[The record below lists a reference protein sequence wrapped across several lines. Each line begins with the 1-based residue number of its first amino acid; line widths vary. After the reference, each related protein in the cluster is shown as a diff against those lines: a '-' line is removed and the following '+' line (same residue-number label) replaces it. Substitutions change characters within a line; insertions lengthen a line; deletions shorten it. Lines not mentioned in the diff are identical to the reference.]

1 MPAHELGPTIDGLL
15 ATRART
21 HADRVFLRFASGDIT
36 FADADERVSRLAGG
50 LASIGVGRG
59 DVVPVLMPN
68 TPEFVLTWLALCRSG
83 AVACLV
89 NTAFK
94 GPALAHAIGVTGAC
108 VVVEHASV
116 TANLDAVAADL
127 PALRT
132 RVDAA
137 RWAELAAGDPAA
149 TGASP
154 HRACDPAMVL
164 FTSGTTG
171 VSKGCVL
178 SHRYELRQAEL
189 MAEHL
194 RFRPDDVLY
203 CPYPLFHI
211 DATVLTVGPALVLGA
226 TAAIGERF
234 SVSGFWPEVR
244 RFGATVFDFM
254 GATLTMLHKAPRR
267 DDDADNPARLA
278 WGVPVPDAIAADVE
292 ERFGLQLV
300 ELYGSTDAGV
310 PMYHPI
316 DRPRRPGSCGTVV
329 DAYDTRLV
337 DGDGFE
343 VPVGRIGELLVRP
356 REPSLIADGYLGM
369 PEATLAS
376 RRDLWFHT
384 GDLLRRDAD
393 GYHTFVGRVSDTI
406 RRRGEN
412 ISAFEVE
419 EVVKLHPDVLDAAA
433 FGVPSE
439 LTEDDLMVAVVPR
452 PGAGVDPPSLLAFCA
467 ERAARH
473 MVPRYVDV
481 VADLPRTPTEKVRK
495 DALRQRGVSAT
506 TYDADA
512 VGDDRGTGPA
522 GAAG

>member
-1 MPAHELGPTIDGLL
+1 MPSRELGPTIDGLL
-15 ATRART
+15 AERATT
-21 HADRVFLRFASGDIT
+21 HADRLFLRFASADIT
-36 FADADERVSRLAGG
+36 FADAHARSERLAAG
-50 LASIGVGRG
+50 LASIGVRRG

-68 TPEFVLTWLALCRSG
+68 SPEFVITWLALCRLG

-89 NTAFK
+89 NTALK
-94 GPALAHAIGVTGAC
+94 GPALAHAVGVTGAA
-108 VVVEHASV
+108 VVVEHESV
-116 TANLDAVAADL
+116 APNLDAIADEL
-127 PALRT
+127 PALTT

-137 RWAELAAGDPAA
+137 AWRTLAACDAA
-149 TGASP
+149 PPVAG

-171 VSKGCVL
+171 ASKGCVL
-178 SHRYELRQAEL
+178 SHRYQVRQAEL
-189 MAEHL
+189 MADHL
-194 RFRPDDVLY
+194 GFRSDDVFY

-234 SVSGFWPEVR
+234 SVSGFWSEVR
-244 RFGATVFDFM
+244 GFGATVFDFM
-254 GATLTMLHKAPRR
+254 GATLTMLHKAPRAA
-267 DDDADNPARLA
+267 DDADNPVRLA
-278 WGVPVPDAIAADVE
+278 WGVPVPDEIAADVE
-292 ERFGLQLV
+292 QRFGLRLV

-316 DRPRRPGSCGTVV
+316 GVPRRPGSCGIVI
-329 DAYDTRLV
+329 DAYRTRLV
-337 DGDGFE
+337 DDDGFE
-343 VPVGRIGELLVRP
+343 VPAGEVGELLVRP
-356 REPSLIADGYLGM
+356 DEPSLMADGYLGM

-393 GYHTFVGRVSDTI
+393 GFHYFVGRRTDSI

-439 LTEDDLMVAVVPR
+439 LTEDDVMVAVVPR
-452 PGAGVDPPSLLAFCA
+452 PGTLIDPAQLLAFCA

-481 VADLPRTPTEKVRK
+481 VDDLPRTPTEKVRK
-495 DALRQRGVSAT
+495 EVLRERGVTEAT
-506 TYDADA
+506 FDA
-512 VGDDRGTGPA
+512 GERR
-522 GAAG
+522 